1 MKDEFSFNT
10 PKKRISF
17 TLVLCIILVIA
28 VLASMLVY
36 NVTLDDKNGG
46 EADKNIPQNTPMPTV
61 NPDNLVSSEN
71 ATTFTKVYSENCNSV
86 IIISSFVT
94 VEGESTPY
102 SQSSG
107 FIISEDGYALTNSHC
122 IQDVD
127 FIKVKLYSGE
137 ELDADIVAY
146 DERTEVGVIKLKGG
160 KGLTPVKMGDSD
172 KIAIGE
178 YAIAIGIP
186 LGWEFSMSVG
196 IISGAERLVS
206 NNGYKYKILQID
218 TALNSGNSGGPLF
231 NVKGE
236 VIGINTMKPATSGF
250 EATVEGIGF
259 AIPINVAKRIS
270 QELIANGKVTRA
282 AVNAMIGT
290 ATNGNKT
297 APYIAELV
305 AGGAAEKAG
314 LMVGDVIT
322 EFNGISVATV
332 NDLTE
337 QLDNSSPGDKVILT
351 VIRGEKELKI
361 EIILGT
367 T

>member
-10 PKKRISF
+10 HKKRISF
-17 TLVLCIILVIA
+17 TFLLCIILVIA

-36 NVTLDDKNGG
+36 NVSFDNKNSG
-46 EADKNIPQNTPMPTV
+46 EADKNIPQITPMPTV

-71 ATTFTKVYSENCNSV
+71 ATIFTKVYSENCNSV
-86 IIISSFVT
+86 ITINSFIT
-94 VEGESTPY
+94 VEGETISY
-102 SQSSG
+102 AQNSG

-122 IQDVD
+122 INDVD
-127 FIKVKLYSGE
+127 FIKVRLYSGE

-146 DERTEVGVIKLKGG
+146 DERTEVGVIKLKNG
-160 KGLTPVKMGDSD
+160 KNLTPVKMGDSD

-178 YAIAIGIP
+178 YAIAVGNP

-206 NNGYKYKILQID
+206 NNGYKYKMLQID
-218 TALNSGNSGGPLF
+218 TALNAGSSGGPLL

-236 VIGINTMKPATSGF
+236 VIGINTMKPAIIGTDV
-250 EATVEGIGF
+250 AVEGIGF

-282 AVNAMIGT
+282 AINAMIGT
-290 ATNGNKT
+290 ASNGNKT

-305 AGGAAEKAG
+305 VGGAAEMAG
-314 LMVGDVIT
+314 LIVGDVIT
-322 EFNGISVATV
+322 EFNGISVATI

-337 QLDNSSPGDKVILT
+337 QLDNSSPGDKATLT
-351 VIRGEKELKI
+351 VMREEKELKI
-361 EIILGT
+361 EITLGT